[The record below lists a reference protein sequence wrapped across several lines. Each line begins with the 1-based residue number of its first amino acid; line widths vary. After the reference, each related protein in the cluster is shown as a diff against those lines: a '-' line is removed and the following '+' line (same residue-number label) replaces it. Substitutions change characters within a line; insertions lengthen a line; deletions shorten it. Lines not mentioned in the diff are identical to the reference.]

1 LSDSGSW
8 ERTKQVLTWLHLRD
22 EPTQFCMWRP
32 PQRVCH
38 QAALSQQVM
47 LNSRQESPLSNISH
61 TTATRRSRPGYC
73 SRSQS
78 YSTTNPA
85 ADDERLQ
92 YINAQILDAGRRIT
106 QCEEIHRTNRS
117 LENTEALLRAQ
128 RDKIMWTNKRNNA
141 DSMRNTPVTPLTTPS
156 ALDPLRWSRSRAP
169 SSSIG
174 ILDPC
179 QSRYSQSST
188 VPGVATQLHSLIWQ
202 VQIGLRPPCKALQD
216 GHLAKPSRFV
226 CRKLE
231 I

>member
-1 LSDSGSW
+1 MSLPSSACG
-8 ERTKQVLTWLHLRD
+8 
-22 EPTQFCMWRP
+22 PP

-47 LNSRQESPLSNISH
+47 LNSRQESPFPTYL
-61 TTATRRSRPGYC
+61 TPLQTRCSRPGYC
-73 SRSQS
+73 SGSQS

-141 DSMRNTPVTPLTTPS
+141 DSMRSTPVTPLTTPS
-156 ALDPLRWSRSRAP
+156 ALDPLRWSRSRAS

-202 VQIGLRPPCKALQD
+202 VQIGLRPPCKACKTGIWRSHHDL
-216 GHLAKPSRFV
+216 L

>member
-1 LSDSGSW
+1 MSSSCAKSAGY
-8 ERTKQVLTWLHLRD
+8 TKFYTRI
-22 EPTQFCMWRP
+22 
-32 PQRVCH
+32 
-38 QAALSQQVM
+38 
-47 LNSRQESPLSNISH
+47 PLSNISH

-73 SRSQS
+73 SGSQS

-141 DSMRNTPVTPLTTPS
+141 DSMRSTPVTPLTTPS

-169 SSSIG
+169 L
-174 ILDPC
+174 ILDRDFRSVPISLFSVIYRPWRRNPIVFIDLASSDRSETPL
-179 QSRYSQSST
+179 QS
-188 VPGVATQLHSLIWQ
+188 
-202 VQIGLRPPCKALQD
+202 LQD
-216 GHLAKPSRFV
+216 GHLAKPSQFV
-226 CRKLE
+226 RRKLE

>member
-1 LSDSGSW
+1 MAPPSKSMSSSCAKSAGY
-8 ERTKQVLTWLHLRD
+8 TKFYTRI
-22 EPTQFCMWRP
+22 
-32 PQRVCH
+32 
-38 QAALSQQVM
+38 
-47 LNSRQESPLSNISH
+47 PLSNISH

-73 SRSQS
+73 SGSQS

-141 DSMRNTPVTPLTTPS
+141 DSMRSTPVTPLTTPS
-156 ALDPLRWSRSRAP
+156 ALDPLRWSRSCAP

-188 VPGVATQLHSLIWQ
+188 VPGVATQLYSLIWQ
-202 VQIGLRPPCKALQD
+202 VQIGLRPPCKACKTGIWRSHHNLCVEN
-216 GHLAKPSRFV
+216 SRFEDLA
-226 CRKLE
+226 RDL
-231 I
+231 